1 MSDKNGNEVESVW
14 SSRPVRCRGVRGAID
29 VAANTSEAIVAA
41 THELLTAMIE
51 ANGIDPDD
59 VGSMFMTTTVDLNA
73 QYPAVAARE
82 LGWMDVAIL
91 CGHEMNVPHGLP
103 MCVRILIM
111 WNTTLSPQ
119 EIEHVYL
126 GEARRLRPDRAKE
139 VNETVQ
145 KVN

>member
-1 MSDKNGNEVESVW
+1 MS
-14 SSRPVRCRGVRGAID
+14 PAQPTRCQGVRGAIT
-29 VAANTSEAIVAA
+29 VGENTPEAILSA
-41 THELLTAMIE
+41 TREMLSALIE
-51 ANGIDPDD
+51 ANGIDARD
-59 VGSMFMTTTVDLNA
+59 VGGVFFTTTVDLNA

-82 LGWMDVAIL
+82 LGWLDVAIL
-91 CGHEMNVPHGLP
+91 CGHEMDVPHGLP

-111 WNTTLSPQ
+111 WNTTLTPQ